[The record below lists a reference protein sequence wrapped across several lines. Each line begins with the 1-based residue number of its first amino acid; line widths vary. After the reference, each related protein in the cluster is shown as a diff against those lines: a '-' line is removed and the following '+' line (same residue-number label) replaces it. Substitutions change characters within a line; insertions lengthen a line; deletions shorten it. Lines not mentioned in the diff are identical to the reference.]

1 MNQIDNQ
8 TYLSIPF
15 KVISKVANYFVVR
28 GELFQEVGGAWK
40 SIKVTAGNGIST
52 AVNTINYWSVG
63 KLQLGNY
70 KFILRAYTVDG
81 GIKSLE
87 EKKD

>member
-1 MNQIDNQ
+1 MYDFRVLAENEIAITSTMQFDQIDNQ

-28 GELFQEVGGAWK
+28 GELFQEVGGTWK

-52 AVNTINYWSVG
+52 AI
-63 KLQLGNY
+63 
-70 KFILRAYTVDG
+70 
-81 GIKSLE
+81 
-87 EKKD
+87 